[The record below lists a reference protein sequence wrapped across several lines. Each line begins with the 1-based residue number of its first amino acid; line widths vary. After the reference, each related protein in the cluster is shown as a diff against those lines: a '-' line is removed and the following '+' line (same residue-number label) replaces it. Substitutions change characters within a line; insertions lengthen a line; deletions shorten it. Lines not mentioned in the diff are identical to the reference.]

1 MTAHTPDNA
10 PTNADIIA
18 FLKRHAALMEL
29 SGQSGFRVRAFDNA
43 ARMLED
49 LEVDVVEMS
58 AAQTLTEIDGIG
70 KGLAD
75 FIAEF
80 IESGTTAGYTAL
92 TETVP
97 ETLLDLLRI
106 PGLGTKKVKA
116 IHAALEVT
124 SLQELAAACHDGRLD
139 GLAGFGKKTQENI
152 LKGIAGLSRYQGQYR
167 LDHALADAR
176 QLTSQLEAHPGT
188 IRVSIAGSL
197 RRHKEI
203 VKDVDIVLSTDTPAD
218 VAAAFAALPQVVEV
232 LSQGDRKTTVRLKS
246 GIQVDLRLVPDEHYA
261 SMLHHFTGSKDHNVA
276 MRSRALSRDLH
287 LNEYGLFH
295 GEKGDGDRINTADEN
310 ELFRALDLAFVPPE
324 LREGLGELEAG
335 ETDTLPVLLQAAD
348 VRGMLHV
355 HTSASDGSDTVAQMA
370 AAVQQRGYDYVCI
383 CDHSKSA
390 GFVFGLKESDIE
402 AQHAEIDALQT
413 ELVDFHILKGIESDI
428 LRNGALDY
436 PDEVLAKFDLVV
448 VAIHNTMV
456 MDEVALTA
464 RVVKAIEHPATNIFA
479 HPTGRM
485 LLEREGYKINL
496 EEVIAAAAANNVAL
510 ELNTHP
516 ARFDLDWRW
525 LRRASEAGCRIA
537 VNTDAHRISD
547 LDSLELGTGIA
558 RKGWLTPADV
568 INTMSADQ
576 LLTWARG

>member
-1 MTAHTPDNA
+1 MTAPDNA

-18 FLKRHAALMEL
+18 FLQRHASLMEL

-80 IESGTTAGYTAL
+80 IEFGTTAGYAAL

-116 IHAALEVT
+116 IHAALEIA
-124 SLQELAAACHDGRLD
+124 SLVELAEACQDGRLD

-152 LKGIAGLSRYQGQYR
+152 LKGIAVLSRYQGQYR
-167 LDHALADAR
+167 LDHALADAQ
-176 QLTSQLEAHPGT
+176 QLIVHLEAHPAT
-188 IRVSIAGSL
+188 IRVSFAGSL
-197 RRHKEI
+197 RRHKEV
-203 VKDVDIVLSTDTPAD
+203 VKDVDIVLSTDAPAD

-232 LSQGDRKTTVRLKS
+232 LAQGDRKTTVRLKS

-295 GEKGDGDRINTADEN
+295 GKKGDGERINTEDET
-310 ELFRALDLAFVPPE
+310 ELFRALELTCVPPE

-355 HTSASDGSDTVAQMA
+355 HTSASDGSDTIAEMA
-370 AAVQQRGYDYVCI
+370 AAVRQRGFDYVCI

-390 GFVFGLKESDIE
+390 GYVFGLKESDIE
-402 AQHAEIDALQT
+402 TQHAEIDALQ
-413 ELVDFHILKGIESDI
+413 EEQANFRILKGIESDI

-436 PDEVLAKFDLVV
+436 PDEVLKKFDLVV
-448 VAIHNTMV
+448 IAIHNTLA

-485 LLEREGYKINL
+485 LLEREGYRINL
-496 EEVIAAAAANNVAL
+496 EEVINAAAANNVAL

-525 LRRASEAGCRIA
+525 LRRARDAGCRIA

-547 LDSLELGTGIA
+547 LDSLELGAGIA

-576 LLTWARG
+576 LLTWANG